1 MSDQEQQRVR
11 SMGGLAL
18 LDWLRPPP
26 GFVTDAA
33 LGTTYSL
40 DLVTCAAALVSL
52 DGTARDNADFGLTAA
67 LRAMQR
73 LAERVF
79 VVAQQ
84 GCVHAPERTKEAL
97 LPMLDR
103 FVRMAHRPLNEGAF
117 HPKVWLVRQIRAR
130 HPGAAQQED
139 GVRYVLVVGSRNLTR
154 DLSWDLGVAL
164 QGYVRGPREANLRGV
179 GDFVRFACRLADLAP
194 FADRFADVDQVE
206 WEHPEKVRFM
216 RFGFHGEER
225 IGAWDGTILP
235 ELLESAQGVLWIS
248 PFLDVKGAEA
258 AAKLSEN
265 AEDRRLVAGTADLN
279 CVAQKTSSRRYL
291 ERLDLRSLPSASE
304 EPSRRAAP
312 DEADADGSSTENPE
326 LLEDARGLHAKA
338 IAVWKSRT
346 SSVLIG
352 SANLTGRGWLGANV
366 EAWLLLEGRVDLAD
380 ALWAWSEQVA
390 AEYHLPERSHSP
402 EQDEEALD
410 RWHHWIA
417 ARSFTLREG
426 TPSEGAELSAD
437 TPPLLADARDVELR
451 VGRLARPADLW
462 AWSPGATS
470 MTLAG
475 CELTQRSTLLL
486 FVLRTGGGVD
496 AQERAWLQHVR
507 IEPALDPDAR
517 DRALLRSAL
526 PPEQF
531 LEYLRGLLD
540 DDLPDGM
547 DGEERSASAR
557 LAHQDHAGGDR
568 AAGVGVEVL
577 LRALARAPDPRAK
590 VAEIGRALAAYLS
603 AADAEEPRLAELQ
616 ALWHAIEEVYS

>member
-52 DGTARDNADFGLTAA
+52 DGTARDSADFGLTAA
-67 LRAMQR
+67 LRAMHR
-73 LAERVF
+73 LAGRVF

-103 FVRMAHRPLNEGAF
+103 FVRMVRRPLDEGAF
-117 HPKVWLVRQIRAR
+117 HPKVWLVRQLRAR
-130 HPGAAQQED
+130 RPGAAQQED
-139 GVRYVLVVGSRNLTR
+139 EIRYVLVVGSRNLTR
-154 DLSWDLGVAL
+154 DLSWDLGAAL
-164 QGYVRGPREANLRGV
+164 QGSVRGRREANLHGV
-179 GDFVRFACRLADLAP
+179 GDFVRFACRLADLSHI
-194 FADRFADVDQVE
+194 ADRFADVDQVE
-206 WEHPEKVRFM
+206 WEYPDKVRAM
-216 RFGFHGEER
+216 RFGFHGEE
-225 IGAWDGTILP
+225 GVSAWDGTILP
-235 ELLESAQGVLWIS
+235 ELLERARGVLWIS
-248 PFLDVKGAEA
+248 PFLDAKGVEA

-279 CVAQKTSSRRYL
+279 CVAQTSSSTYL
-291 ERLDLRSLPSASE
+291 ERLELRSLPSASE

-312 DEADADGSSTENPE
+312 DALDADGTSTEDPE
-326 LLEDARGLHAKA
+326 LIEDARGLHAKA
-338 IAVWKSRT
+338 IAVWKPRAA
-346 SSVLIG
+346 SVLIG
-352 SANLTGRGWLGANV
+352 SANLTRRGWLGANV
-366 EAWLLLEGRVDLAD
+366 EAWLLLEGRADLAD

-390 AEYHLPERSHSP
+390 AEYHLPERGHGS
-402 EQDEEALD
+402 EQDDDALD
-410 RWHHWIA
+410 RWHHRIA
-417 ARSFTLREG
+417 ARSFVLREG
-426 TPSEGAELSAD
+426 APADGAELSAD
-437 TPPLLADARDVELR
+437 TPPLPEDARNVELR
-451 VGRLARPADLW
+451 VGRLARLADLW
-462 AWSPGATS
+462 AWTPGATS

-475 CELTQRSTLLL
+475 CDLAQRSALLH
-486 FVLRTGGGVD
+486 FVLRTGSADDV
-496 AQERAWLQHVR
+496 QERAWLQHVR

-540 DDLPDGM
+540 DDLPDDLG
-547 DGEERSASAR
+547 DDERGASAR
-557 LAHQDHAGGDR
+557 SARQEHAGGDR

-577 LRALARAPDPRAK
+577 LRALARAPDPRIK
-590 VAEIGRALAAYLS
+590 VAEIGRALSAYLS
-603 AADAEEPRLAELQ
+603 AADAVEPRLAELQ
-616 ALWHAIEEVYS
+616 ALWRAIEEAYT